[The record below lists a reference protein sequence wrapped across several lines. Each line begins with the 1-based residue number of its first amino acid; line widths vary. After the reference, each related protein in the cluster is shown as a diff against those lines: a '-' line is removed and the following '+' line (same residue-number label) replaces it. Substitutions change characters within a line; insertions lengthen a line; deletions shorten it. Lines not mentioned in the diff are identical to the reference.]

1 MTEITSLNKV
11 GRAAPCEV
19 LSMDPLPLSAL
30 IGAIVPKVEEEG
42 WREATG
48 YYLGS
53 ERFGQPVMTKMHVW
67 TSLSEAITALQTTRV
82 VLGSKV
88 RERKVNDKIANQTE
102 ISRFIHASP
111 ADYWAQLN
119 LPIRSGQLVHDTVW
133 SITNKSLGVEKSNYC
148 QNSKDWPSER
158 DIKMVI
164 RHILLENPKQWSPWG
179 FL

>member
-1 MTEITSLNKV
+1 MEITLLSKV
-11 GRAAPCEV
+11 GREAPCEV
-19 LSMDPLPLSAL
+19 LSMEPLPLSAL
-30 IGAIVPKVEEEG
+30 IGATVPKVEEEG

-67 TSLSEAITALQTTRV
+67 TSLSEVITALQTTRV
-82 VLGSKV
+82 VPWVQSERV
-88 RERKVNDKIANQTE
+88 RKVNDKIANQTE
-102 ISRFIHASP
+102 ISSFIHASP

-148 QNSKDWPSER
+148 QNSKDWPSET
-158 DIKMVI
+158 
-164 RHILLENPKQWSPWG
+164 
-179 FL
+179 